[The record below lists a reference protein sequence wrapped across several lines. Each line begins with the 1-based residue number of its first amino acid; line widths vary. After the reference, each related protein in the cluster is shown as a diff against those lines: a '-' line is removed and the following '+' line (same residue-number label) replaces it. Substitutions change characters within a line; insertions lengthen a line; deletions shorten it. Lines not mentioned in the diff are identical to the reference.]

1 MTISNPNKYSEMG
14 NGALGDIRDDED
26 FPHVGIIKALSVG
39 LGQNYAFGGYN
50 ASSISDTSVT
60 FAGGKVMRDGK
71 LVSTTG
77 ATLTISDGSTGTG
90 DTYYLAVI
98 PDGSDVSD
106 TADTITKRSPSKRG
120 VTPAITS
127 GDIIVAVMVYTGTNP
142 MTLQYLTV
150 NKTENHLSI
159 ATDSSGYTEVIKL
172 EATGATTATITGAA
186 LTDISPLDSA
196 NDRLLIR
203 DATDNTL
210 KLVAPDDVGGGDPAA
225 IIDNSGTP
233 ALASGI
239 TETEV
244 RALLNVEDSDFVSAV
259 EAEATLDLT
268 GDVTIAAGKDLTVD
282 TNTLHVDATNNR
294 VGIGTT
300 TPSQELDVS
309 GDIRLSGEIEI
320 NGNLNHDGSNVGF
333 YGTTP
338 AARQSVGNVPSSN
351 MSPIPPSSPTA
362 SAGFEPSNE
371 AYLLGLEADVGDLR
385 TQLDALIDA
394 LQLIGIIT

>member
-14 NGALGDIRDDED
+14 NAALGDIRDDED

-50 ASSISDTSVT
+50 ASSITDTSVT

-77 ATLTISDGSTGTG
+77 ATLTISDGSSGTG

-106 TADTITKRSPSKRG
+106 TANTITKRTPSKRG

-172 EATGATTATITGAA
+172 EATGTTTATITGAA
-186 LTDISPLDSA
+186 LTDISPLDKA

-203 DATDNTL
+203 DATNNQL
-210 KLVAPDDVGGGDPAA
+210 KLVAPDSVGGSSDSIVDADSDTKIQVEESA
-225 IIDNSGTP
+225 DEDIIRFDVAGVEEMQIS
-233 ALASGI
+233 ASGI
-239 TETEV
+239 VINEGGNDRDIRIEG
-244 RALLNVEDSDFVSAV
+244 SS
-259 EAEATLDLT
+259 EANLFFTD
-268 GDVTIAAGKDLTVD
+268 AG
-282 TNTLHVDATNNR
+282 NNR
-294 VGIGTT
+294 VGIGTNS
-300 TPSQELDVS
+300 PAEVLSVSGNIRSS
-309 GDIRLSGEIEI
+309 GDIIVGGALDHNGSNISFFATAAATKQTV
-320 NGNLNHDGSNVGF
+320 GNLASSGI
-333 YGTTP
+333 GTI
-338 AARQSVGNVPSSN
+338 PSAD
-351 MSPIPPSSPTA
+351 PTIQP
-362 SAGFEPSNE
+362 GFEPGTH
-371 AYLLGLEADVGDLR
+371 AYIGSLESEISGLR
-385 TQLDALIDA
+385 TKLDALIDA
-394 LQLIGIIT
+394 LQLYGLIS

>member
-14 NGALGDIRDDED
+14 NAALGDIRDDED

-50 ASSISDTSVT
+50 ASSITDTSVT

-71 LVSTTG
+71 LVTTTG
-77 ATLTISDGSTGTG
+77 ATLTISQASTGTG
-90 DTYYLAVI
+90 DSYYLAVI
-98 PDGSDVSD
+98 PDGSDSSD

-159 ATDSSGYTEVIKL
+159 ATDSSGYTEVLKL
-172 EATGATTATITGAA
+172 EATGTTTATITGAA
-186 LTDISPLDSA
+186 LTDISTLDSA
-196 NDRLLIR
+196 NDRLLVR
-203 DATDNTL
+203 DATNNQL
-210 KLVAPDDVGGGDPAA
+210 KLVAPNNVGSSDTPA
-225 IIDNSGTP
+225 IVDNSGTP

-259 EAEATLDLT
+259 EAEPTLALT
-268 GDVTIAAGKDLTVD
+268 GDVTIAANKGLTVD

-300 TPSQELDVS
+300 SPSQELDVS

-338 AARQSVGNVPSSN
+338 ASQQSVGNLAATN
-351 MSPIPPSSPTA
+351 IAPIPPTNP
-362 SAGFEPSNE
+362 SAPQGFEPTNE
-371 AYLLGLEADVGDLR
+371 AYLLGLEYDIGDIR
-385 TQLDALIDA
+385 TKLDTLIDA